1 MAQYRDASLEA
12 RIAALEATVRSQR
25 ASNLTDRAAVVN
37 ASGRYVPLSAL
48 AFGQVAAV
56 DLGQYTLREN
66 TATWKLG
73 APALDVYVTGGKLRV
88 DVAARIVTGGFNLRM
103 GMSYRVTGP
112 TTDPSDAGAQ
122 VRAPDESRAILL
134 KNQQGAFA
142 EMAAGF
148 PDLVENLNPG
158 WYRVQGAYQLL
169 GEQNT
174 PDDTYG
180 AAFNRRLFATPL

>member
-1 MAQYRDASLEA
+1 MAQVRDTSLEA
-12 RIAALEATVRSQR
+12 RIASLEAVVRSQR
-25 ASNLTDRAAVVN
+25 SSNLTDRAAVVN

-56 DLGQYTLREN
+56 DLTQFTL
-66 TATWKLG
+66 TANEAAWKLG

-103 GMSYRVTGP
+103 GMSYRLTGP
-112 TTDPSDAGAQ
+112 TAEPSDAGAE
-122 VRAPDESRAILL
+122 VRAPNESRALLL

-148 PDLVENLNPG
+148 PDLVEGLNPG

-169 GEQNT
+169 GELND
-174 PDDTYG
+174 PADTFG
-180 AAFNRRLFATPL
+180 AASNRRLFATPL